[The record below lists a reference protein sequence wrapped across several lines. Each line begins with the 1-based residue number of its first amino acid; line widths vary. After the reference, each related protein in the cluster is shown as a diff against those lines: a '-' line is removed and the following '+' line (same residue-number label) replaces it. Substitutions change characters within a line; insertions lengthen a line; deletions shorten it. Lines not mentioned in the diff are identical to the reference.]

1 MRNPWDTLQKILN
14 HPEPPGYRRTVPR
27 PRPKLDPFLPVIH
40 QILEGDKKVPRKQRH
55 TTRRIFERL
64 RDEYG
69 YTGGKTVVKEAV
81 SAWRRTRAEV
91 FVPLAHRPGFA
102 QVDFGQAEVIS
113 SGMVAKGRHL
123 REFEAA
129 LAEHLGV
136 KHAIAVSSCTTGLML
151 AYKCLGLQGDVVIPS
166 FTFMATASSL
176 VWAGLR
182 PVFGD
187 VDAQTTNLDP
197 AAAEAAITPET
208 SAIVVVH
215 NFGNPA
221 DIDAFRAIAD
231 RHGLKLIFDAAHGF
245 GTLYR
250 GAPVGAQGHAQVFSM
265 SPTKLLIAGEGGL
278 ITTNDD
284 ETAEQLRFGREYGNS
299 GNYDSA
305 FAGFNARMPEF
316 NALLGLKGLRGLEA
330 SARRR
335 NEVAA
340 LYREELGCLSGLTFQ
355 EVRPGNRSSF
365 KDFSIVV
372 DPEAFGLTCDELAAA
387 LGAENIDTRK
397 YYDPPVHRQTAYR
410 RYADGRP

>member
-1 MRNPWDTLQKILN
+1 MNDKPAIL
-14 HPEPPGYRRTVPR
+14 
-27 PRPKLDPFLPVIH
+27 
-40 QILEGDKKVPRKQRH
+40 
-55 TTRRIFERL
+55 
-64 RDEYG
+64 
-69 YTGGKTVVKEAV
+69 GGKPLFGAKLNFVHPVLPDFTEL
-81 SAWRRTRAEV
+81 AEGV
-91 FVPLAHRPGFA
+91 QGCL
-102 QVDFGQAEVIS
+102 S
-113 SGMVAKGRHL
+113 SGMVTKGRHL

-151 AYKCLGLQGDVVIPS
+151 AYQCLGLRGDVVIPS

-187 VDAQTTNLDP
+187 VDAGTTNLDP

-221 DIDAFRAIAD
+221 DIDAFQAIAD

-278 ITTNDD
+278 ISTNDD
-284 ETAEQLRFGREYGNS
+284 EAAERLRFGREYGNS

-330 SARRR
+330 GARRR

-340 LYREELGCLSGLTFQ
+340 LYREELGRLPGLAFQ

-365 KDFSIVV
+365 KDFSLVV
-372 DPEAFGLTCDELAAA
+372 DPDAFGLTRDELATA
-387 LGAENIDTRK
+387 LDAENIDTRK

-410 RYADGRP
+410 RYADGRPLPNTEWLAAGSLSLPIGSNMENSTALDACRAVSRLYEQSRDIRRVLRPRSPRPFACAGAGRPWASSE